1 MFWKQYDTI
10 LSSIVGVSSFMAI
23 IQDWLPLIL
32 SFPIAITLIVLQIHK
47 TKSAKAERKKNE
59 AERDAALADIAA
71 SKAQEDYYKS
81 KTKPK

>member
-1 MFWKQYDTI
+1 
-10 LSSIVGVSSFMAI
+10 
-23 IQDWLPLIL
+23 L